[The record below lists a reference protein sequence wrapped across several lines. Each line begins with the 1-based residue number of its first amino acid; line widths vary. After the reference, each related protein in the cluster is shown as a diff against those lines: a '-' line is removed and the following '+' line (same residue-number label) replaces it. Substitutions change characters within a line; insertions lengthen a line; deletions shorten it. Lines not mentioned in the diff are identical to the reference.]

1 MSPLTLAGGRGN
13 SRRMRGYGAV
23 GSGCIAAYPAV
34 GAWVAGSRKRYKR
47 LATNRRARYAFSTAN
62 SLGGLDMLK
71 VAMAAVLALTSLAAP
86 ATAQIGSGASSNGY
100 GYGNAPPGGYP
111 GGGYPGNGGY
121 PGGGGYPQ
129 RPQTITCASQDYARQ
144 RCPVDTRGGVTIL
157 QQQSK
162 SACIQGNTWGYD
174 QGGIWVR
181 NGCVATF
188 VVGRNRPGYGNGG
201 GGYPGPGGGAGYG
214 RVINCSSI
222 NYQPAR
228 CAVDVYNGA
237 RLVQDISGSCN
248 RRNWGWDRGG
258 VWVNNGCRGRFEV
271 F

>member
-1 MSPLTLAGGRGN
+1 MLKL
-13 SRRMRGYGAV
+13 
-23 GSGCIAAYPAV
+23 I
-34 GAWVAGSRKRYKR
+34 
-47 LATNRRARYAFSTAN
+47 LATA
-62 SLGGLDMLK
+62 
-71 VAMAAVLALTSLAAP
+71 VAVSSLAAVP
-86 ATAQIGSGASSNGY
+86 AAAQNGDDRY
-100 GYGNAPPGGYP
+100 YQGGGGYPGGGQGGYP

-121 PGGGGYPQ
+121 PQ
-129 RPQTITCASQDYARQ
+129 RPQTITCQSQDFARQ

-162 SACIQGNTWGYD
+162 SACVQGSSWGYD

-181 NGCVATF
+181 NGCAATF
-188 VVGRNRPGYGNGG
+188 VVGRTRPGYG
-201 GGYPGPGGGAGYG
+201 GGYPAPGPGAGYG
-214 RVINCSSI
+214 RVIRCESW

-228 CAVDVYNGA
+228 CAIDVYNGA
-237 RLVQDISGSCN
+237 RLVQVTGGSCE